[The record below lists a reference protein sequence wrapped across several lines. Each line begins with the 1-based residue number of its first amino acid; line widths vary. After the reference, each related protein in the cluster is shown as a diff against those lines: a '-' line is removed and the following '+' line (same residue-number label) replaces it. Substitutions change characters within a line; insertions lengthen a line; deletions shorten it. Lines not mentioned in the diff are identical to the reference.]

1 MHQYKTE
8 IRRCDRQTRRC
19 DREIRRCDRQTRR
32 FNRSQCHVWHGQ
44 ATSRASAQLQG
55 GRDEPHGPPSTR
67 NITARITP
75 HMVGMSWSSSSCVQ
89 GVPSALMRCKDEL
102 GRKEWMSSGSW
113 RLCLPIQCR
122 LYTAAAVCTVHSLSA
137 ETAPRVNA
145 TAENASL
152 PELCM
157 SETSNLF
164 KCLGLKKRF
173 S

>member
-1 MHQYKTE
+1 
-8 IRRCDRQTRRC
+8 
-19 DREIRRCDRQTRR
+19 
-32 FNRSQCHVWHGQ
+32 
-44 ATSRASAQLQG
+44 
-55 GRDEPHGPPSTR
+55 
-67 NITARITP
+67 
-75 HMVGMSWSSSSCVQ
+75 MVGMSWSSSSCVQ

-173 S
+173 SFAEMTDDSSADFSAELGSTFDPDFDPSKEQMSDFGTHAFTVSVYSPPPPGE